1 MRAPKTRLQREAGI
15 ALLTTILLMLLMSSL
30 LIGFVLLITQ
40 GQKMSGLNND
50 YSRAFYGSEAGME
63 KLTADLGTLF
73 DKNYAPTAA
82 QLAAISAAPPSLANI
97 QYLQFDGTSGY
108 KLDYPGEPGTPVA
121 NITTIKSGTSPYQG
135 MTALA
140 TPYTLTVT
148 ARTQAGTEVKLQRTT
163 QTVGIPMFQF
173 GVFCDGDC
181 SFFPGPNFNFGGR
194 THTNGNLF
202 LAAGSTLWLS
212 DKVTAVKNIIRTNLS
227 NGFPT
232 TTGQYAGIVDV
243 TTSPGSA
250 SYRALAYTEGSL
262 VGTIG
267 SAANPNWPTISQGY
281 YNSNIVSGAKPL
293 NLGIVTLGTNT
304 KPVDIIRRPPPAD
317 ATIVTQQRYFAQAS
331 VHIVLSDNPADI
343 MNMPCIDPTTQPFE
357 LRKLAQPYATL
368 QANPTGDPQLT
379 YLKSK
384 LGVNLVPLANSGAG
398 AAYSASSQSAP
409 AGDGYWLPAG
419 TATTPGFLKI
429 EVQTSQGTPCGGWQD
444 VTLEVL
450 GLGYVGRNINPVG
463 AMSHVTLPSLPVA
476 QMPAQNTVCAEPFP
490 NAIVRLERIRDN
502 PGTTGTNPCGITAG
516 TIVNTAGNDFWPM
529 VLFDT
534 REGTLRDAAP
544 AGSIGAGGNTINYA
558 QMVTPGGVM
567 HYVEIDAGNLSKWLS
582 GATAGSG
589 HLSYDPVTAP
599 NDYTL
604 YFSDRR
610 GNWVNGATL
619 PGPWPPLS
627 FSQNETGEY
636 GFEDFVNSSTAN
648 GCPDRSVETAE
659 DLDTLGAGVLFTYG
673 QDPGQELLPVQPAK
687 YLGGTPWTGGYGPF
701 AVAKTLGTVTF
712 GALANV
718 FAPYVGCNVTNNPSG
733 SPLWPG
739 IYIIHANEARENPT
753 FFFRRAMKIVNGSL
767 LQTGACPGTSGGTT
781 INCGLTIAAENP
793 IYVQGDFNSN
803 SAGNGWND
811 AHVAVS
817 IVGDAV
823 TLLSNNWNDVNS
835 FTTPYCF
842 SFLSGGVSCNTGA
855 NRAASST
862 WYRAAIVAGK
872 GLSFTQPTGYAT
884 SQDFGTDGGVHN
896 FLRYIENWGGQ
907 TLNYEGSMISLF
919 TAHQAI
925 GVFKCC
931 TTVYSPP
938 TRNYSFDAEFLQPQ
952 LLPPR
957 TPLFRDVNT
966 TGFTQLLLPQQ

>member
-1 MRAPKTRLQREAGI
+1 MRAPIKRSRREAGI

-30 LIGFVLLITQ
+30 LIGFFLLITQ

-50 YSRAFYGSEAGME
+50 YSRAFYASEAGME

-82 QLAAISAAPPSLANI
+82 QLAVISGAPPSLSGI

-108 KLDYPGEPGTPVA
+108 KLDYPGEPGAPVA

-202 LAAGSTLWLS
+202 LASGATLWLS
-212 DKVTAVKNIIRTNLS
+212 DKVTAVKDIIRTNLE

-232 TTGQYAGIVDV
+232 TTGAYNGIVDV

-250 SYRALAYTEGSL
+250 SYRALAYSEGSL
-262 VGTIG
+262 VGTVG
-267 SAANPNWPTISQGY
+267 SAANTNWPTISQGY

-304 KPVDIIRRPPPAD
+304 KPVDIIRRPPPGELP
-317 ATIVTQQRYFAQAS
+317 IVTQQRYFAQAS
-331 VHIVLSDNPADI
+331 VHILLSDNPSDI

-368 QANPTGDPQLT
+368 QASADPQLT
-379 YLKSK
+379 YLKGK
-384 LGVNLVPLANSGAG
+384 LGANLVPLASSGAG
-398 AAYSASSQSAP
+398 AAYAVSSQSAP
-409 AGDGYWLPAG
+409 AGDGYW
-419 TATTPGFLKI
+419 TATATATFPGFLKI
-429 EVQTSQGTPCGGWQD
+429 EVQTSQGTPCGSWRD

-450 GLGYVGRNINPVG
+450 GFGYVGRNINPV
-463 AMSHVTLPSLPVA
+463 AALTHNTLPALPGP

-490 NAIVRLERIRDN
+490 NAIIRLERIRDN
-502 PGTTGTNPCGITAG
+502 PGIPPNTPCGVIGGNIAY
-516 TIVNTAGNDFWPM
+516 TAGNDFWPM

-534 REGTLRDAAP
+534 REGTLRDASP
-544 AGSIGAGGNTINYA
+544 AGSIGAGANTINYS

-567 HYVEIDAGNLSKWLS
+567 HYVEIDANNLSKWLANPAL
-582 GATAGSG
+582 GNG
-589 HLSYDPVTAP
+589 HASYDPITAP
-599 NDYTL
+599 NNYTL

-627 FSQNETGEY
+627 FSLNETGEY
-636 GFEDFVNSSTAN
+636 GFEDFVNSNSAT
-648 GCPDRSVETAE
+648 GCPDKSPEIAE
-659 DLDTLGAGVLFTYG
+659 DLDALAPSTYLFTYG
-673 QDPGQELLPVQPAK
+673 QDPGQELKLVQPPL
-687 YLGGTPWTGGYGPF
+687 YLNPGNTPWTGGYSPF
-701 AVAKTLGTVTF
+701 AIAKTLGTVAS
-712 GALANV
+712 GAGANV
-718 FAPYVGCNVTNNPSG
+718 FAPYGACNVTNNPSG

-739 IYIIHANEARENPT
+739 VYIIHANEARENPS
-753 FFFRRAMKIVNGSL
+753 FFFRRAMKIVNGSVL
-767 LQTGACPGTSGGTT
+767 PTGACPGT
-781 INCGLTIAAENP
+781 IKCGLTFAAENP
-793 IYVQGDFNSN
+793 VYVQGDFNAN
-803 SAGNGWND
+803 SAGGGWND
-811 AHVAVS
+811 PHVAVS

-835 FTTPYCF
+835 FTTPF
-842 SFLSGGVSCNTGA
+842 STA
-855 NRAASST
+855 NRGAATT
-862 WYRAAIVAGK
+862 WYRGAIVAGK
-872 GLSFTQPTGYAT
+872 GLSFNQPAGTG
-884 SQDFGTDGGVHN
+884 QDFGTDGGVHN
-896 FLRYIENWGGQ
+896 FLRYVENWGGSN
-907 TLNYEGSMISLF
+907 LNYLGSMISLYPS
-919 TAHQAI
+919 HQAI
-925 GVFKCC
+925 GTFKCC

-938 TRNYSFDAEFLQPQ
+938 NRFYTFDAEFLQPQ

>member
-1 MRAPKTRLQREAGI
+1 MRAPKKHLRREAGI

-50 YSRAFYGSEAGME
+50 YSRSFYASEAGME
-63 KLTADLGTLF
+63 KITADLGTLF
-73 DKNYAPTAA
+73 NKNYAPTAA
-82 QLAAISAAPPSLANI
+82 QLATIAAAPPSLYGI
-97 QYLQFDGTSGY
+97 QYLKFDGTSGY
-108 KLDYPGEPGTPVA
+108 ELDYPGEPGAPVA
-121 NITTIKSGTSPYQG
+121 NVTTIKSGTSPYQG

-148 ARTQAGTEVKLQRTT
+148 ARTTAGTEVKLQRTT

-202 LAAGSTLWLS
+202 LAAGSTLSLS
-212 DKVTAVKNIIRTNLS
+212 DKVTASKNIIRTNLS

-232 TTGQYAGIVDV
+232 NTGAYGGIVNV
-243 TTSPGSA
+243 TTSPGSS
-250 SYRALAYTEGSL
+250 SYRALAYNEGSL

-267 SAANPNWPTISQGY
+267 SAANTNWPTISQGY
-281 YNSNIVSGAKPL
+281 YNSDIVSGAKPL

-304 KPVDIIRRPPPAD
+304 KPVDIIRRPPSGE

-331 VHIVLSDNPADI
+331 VHILLSDNPADI
-343 MNMPCIDPTTQPFE
+343 MNMSCIDPTTQPFE
-357 LRKLAQPYATL
+357 LRKLAQTYAVL
-368 QANPTGDPQLT
+368 QGSADPQIV
-379 YLKSK
+379 YLKGK
-384 LGVNLVPLANSGAG
+384 LGAKLVPLATSGAG
-398 AAYSASSQSAP
+398 AAYVPSSQSAP
-409 AGDGYWLPAG
+409 AGDGYWVAG
-419 TATTPGFLKI
+419 GATPTATIPGFLKI
-429 EVQTSQGTPCGGWQD
+429 EVQTSQGTPCGNWQD

-463 AMSHVTLPSLPVA
+463 ALTHNTLPALPGA

-490 NAIVRLERIRDN
+490 NAIIRLERIRDN
-502 PGTTGTNPCGITAG
+502 PGTPLPLNTPCGIIGGNIAY
-516 TIVNTAGNDFWPM
+516 TAGNDFWPM

-534 REGTLRDAAP
+534 REGTLRDTSP
-544 AGSIGAGGNTINYA
+544 AGSIGAGANAINYS

-567 HYVEIDAGNLSKWLS
+567 HYVEIDAGNLSRWLS
-582 GATAGSG
+582 GAIAGSG
-589 HLSYDPVTAP
+589 HNSYDPVTAP

-627 FSQNETGEY
+627 FTQNETGEY
-636 GFEDFVNSSTAN
+636 GFEDFVNSASAT
-648 GCPDRSVETAE
+648 GCPDQAVETAE
-659 DLDTLGAGVLFTYG
+659 DLDTLGSGVLFKYG
-673 QDPGQELLPVQPAK
+673 QDPGQELLAAQPAK
-687 YLGGTPWTGGYGPF
+687 YLGGTPWTGGYSPF
-701 AVAKTLGTVTF
+701 AIAKALGTVTS
-712 GALANV
+712 GAGANV
-718 FAPYVGCNVTNNPSG
+718 FAPYVGCNVANNTSG
-733 SPLWPG
+733 SPIWPG
-739 IYIIHANEARENPT
+739 VYIIHANEARENPT
-753 FFFRRAMKIVNGSL
+753 FFFRRAMKLVNGRL
-767 LQTGACPGTSGGTT
+767 LQTGACPGT

-793 IYVQGDFNSN
+793 IYVQGDFNAN
-803 SAGNGWND
+803 SAGGGWND
-811 AHVAVS
+811 PHVAVS

-835 FTTPYCF
+835 FTTPF
-842 SFLSGGVSCNTGA
+842 STA
-855 NRAASST
+855 NRAAVTT

-872 GLSFTQPTGYAT
+872 GLSFNQPAGTL
-884 SQDFGTDGGVHN
+884 QDFGTDGGVHN
-896 FLRYIENWGGQ
+896 FLRYIENWGG
-907 TLNYEGSMISLF
+907 TNLNYEGSMISLYSS
-919 TAHQAI
+919 HQAT

-931 TTVYSPP
+931 TTVYNPP
-938 TRNYSFDAEFLQPQ
+938 TRNYTFDAEFLQPQ

>member
-1 MRAPKTRLQREAGI
+1 MKAPIKRSRREAGI

-30 LIGFVLLITQ
+30 LIGFFLLITQ

-50 YSRAFYGSEAGME
+50 YSRAFYASEAGME

-82 QLAAISAAPPSLANI
+82 QLAVISGAPPSLSGI

-108 KLDYPGEPGTPVA
+108 KLDYPGEPGAPVA

-202 LAAGSTLWLS
+202 LASGATLWLS
-212 DKVTAVKNIIRTNLS
+212 DKVTAVKDIIRTNLE

-232 TTGQYAGIVDV
+232 TTGSYNGIVDV

-250 SYRALAYTEGSL
+250 SYRALAYSEGSL
-262 VGTIG
+262 VGTVG
-267 SAANPNWPTISQGY
+267 TAANTNWPTISQGY

-304 KPVDIIRRPPPAD
+304 KPVDIIRRPPPGD
-317 ATIVTQQRYFAQAS
+317 AVIVTQQRYFAQAS
-331 VHIVLSDNPADI
+331 VHILLSDNPADI
-343 MNMPCIDPTTQPFE
+343 MNMSCIDPTTQPFE
-357 LRKLAQPYATL
+357 LRKLNQPYATL
-368 QANPTGDPQLT
+368 QASADPQLT
-379 YLKSK
+379 YLKGK
-384 LGVNLVPLANSGAG
+384 LLANLVPLASSGAG
-398 AAYSASSQSAP
+398 AAYAASSQSAP
-409 AGDGYWLPAG
+409 LGDGYWTATG
-419 TATTPGFLKI
+419 TATSPGFLKI
-429 EVQTSQGTPCGGWQD
+429 EVQTSQGTPCGSWQD

-463 AMSHVTLPSLPVA
+463 AMSHNTLPALLAGQQVA
-476 QMPAQNTVCAEPFP
+476 QSAVGCAEPLP
-490 NAIVRLERIRDN
+490 NAIIRLERIRDN
-502 PGTTGTNPCGITAG
+502 PGTTGLNPCGTVVVAG
-516 TIVNTAGNDFWPM
+516 VTTILNTAGNDFWPN

-534 REGTLRDAAP
+534 REGTLRDTSP
-544 AGSIGAGGNTINYA
+544 AGSIGAGANTINYS
-558 QMVTPGGVM
+558 QMVTPGGAM
-567 HYVEIDAGNLSKWLS
+567 HYVEIDAKNLSRWLS
-582 GATAGSG
+582 GAIAGSG
-589 HLSYDPVTAP
+589 HSSYDPITAP

-610 GNWVNGATL
+610 GNWVNGPTL

-627 FSQNETGEY
+627 FSLNETGEY
-636 GFEDFVNSSTAN
+636 GFEDFVNSGSAT
-648 GCPDRSVETAE
+648 GCPDQAVETAE
-659 DLDTLGAGVLFTYG
+659 DLDTLGAGVLFKYG
-673 QDPGQELLPVQPAK
+673 QDPGQELLAAQPPK
-687 YLGGTPWTGGYGPF
+687 YLGGTPWTGGYSPF
-701 AVAKTLGTVTF
+701 AVAKTLGTTTSGV
-712 GALANV
+712 GANV
-718 FAPYVGCNVTNNPSG
+718 FAPYVGCNVANNPSG

-753 FFFRRAMKIVNGSL
+753 FFFRRAMKIVNGSVL
-767 LQTGACPGTSGGTT
+767 PTGACPGTV
-781 INCGLTIAAENP
+781 NCGLTIAAENP
-793 IYVQGDFNSN
+793 IYVQGDFNAN

-811 AHVAVS
+811 PHVAVS

-835 FTTPYCF
+835 FTTPF
-842 SFLSGGVSCNTGA
+842 STA
-855 NRAASST
+855 NRGAATT
-862 WYRAAIVAGK
+862 WYRGAVVAGK
-872 GLSFTQPTGYAT
+872 GLSFNQPAGTG
-884 SQDFGTDGGVHN
+884 QDFGTDGGVHN

-907 TLNYEGSMISLF
+907 TLHYEGSLISLYSSR
-919 TAHQAI
+919 QAI
-925 GVFKCC
+925 STFKCC

-938 TRNYSFDAEFLQPQ
+938 TRDYNFDAEFLQPQ